1 MKKIKSLFL
10 LALSMTWQIIKES
23 IVGRVADAECEHNYE
38 VGGTVCYPTNQP
50 SFNEWCEMFNVSK
63 ACPNVIVMSKEQIA
77 DKLGISSSNLRII

>member
-1 MKKIKSLFL
+1 MKKIKSLFVSAL
-10 LALSMTWQIIKES
+10 LMAWRMIKAP
-23 IVGRVADAECEHNYE
+23 IMGRVADAVCDYDYE

-63 ACPNVIVMSKEQIA
+63 ACPKVIVMSKEQVA